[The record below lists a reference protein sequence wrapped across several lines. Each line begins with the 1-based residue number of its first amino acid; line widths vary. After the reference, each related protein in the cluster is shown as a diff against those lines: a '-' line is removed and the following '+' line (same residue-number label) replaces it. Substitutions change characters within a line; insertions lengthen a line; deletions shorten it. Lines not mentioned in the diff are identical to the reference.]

1 MNVDMEEVF
10 LKKVDEKQGRLRR
23 QEVEEE
29 TRIERE
35 RREGE
40 EERSSIVSRREELE
54 RTKKTWAA
62 NNGIEVSKLLGRSTE
77 SLDTKRKKYTL
88 PNNPFRF
95 GRS

>member
-35 RREGE
+35 RREVE

-54 RTKKTWAA
+54 TPTFTNDVPAPA
-62 NNGIEVSKLLGRSTE
+62 Q
-77 SLDTKRKKYTL
+77 
-88 PNNPFRF
+88 
-95 GRS
+95 